1 MHFLSALLML
11 RENGNS
17 PQEVVKDKDYQD
29 NRDNKWGLEKIWD
42 LSTLHLLAII
52 PNPFAEILRIRESL

>member
-17 PQEVVKDKDYQD
+17 PQEVVKDKDCQD
-29 NRDNKWGLEKIWD
+29 NRDNKWGLEKNLGSEYPPSVSNYPEPI
-42 LSTLHLLAII
+42 LG
-52 PNPFAEILRIRESL
+52 NPTHT